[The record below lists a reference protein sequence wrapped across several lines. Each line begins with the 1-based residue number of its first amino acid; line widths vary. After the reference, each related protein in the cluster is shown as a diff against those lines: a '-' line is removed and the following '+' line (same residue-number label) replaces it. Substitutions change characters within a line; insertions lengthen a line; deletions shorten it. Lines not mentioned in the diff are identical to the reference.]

1 MLWANSSHL
10 GFLALTL
17 PVLTSLSDR
26 LEVVRDIARFL
37 LLFSQVCRS
46 VYPGLPALICPAMDL
61 GKGRVCSAL
70 TIVSEYGSYL
80 YSAWGYLFT
89 LPEEK
94 HSLSGREIQAHR
106 TAYMQIS

>member
-1 MLWANSSHL
+1 MLWANPSHL

-37 LLFSQVCRS
+37 MLFSQVCRS
-46 VYPGLPALICPAMDL
+46 VYPGVPAFICPAVDL

-70 TIVSEYGSYL
+70 TSVSEYGSYL

-94 HSLSGREIQAHR
+94 HSLSGREIQAQR
-106 TAYMQIS
+106 TAYM